1 MPLCRFPR
9 NRFDSGVASTACD
22 RMLFNSAAFLL
33 LFFAVYLTY
42 WFLPV
47 RGKHALIIVSSFIFY
62 GWFSLPFLLLF
73 LLLIVVNYA
82 ASVRLLQTRSKALL
96 WTVVGVDIG
105 ILAFFKYFYLFAQ
118 SLGLALE
125 WGFGYSYLANLRRN
139 WLSDY
144 DFEIILPIAISFYTF
159 QIVAWVVDSYRG
171 VLTERVPFVKF
182 CVFILFFP
190 QFVAGPIMR
199 ASDFLP
205 QIDNPVPTRDRM
217 LNGSLLL
224 LQGILKKVLIA
235 DRIGALTHDVWQN
248 PDRYDAVV
256 LALILPAFV
265 VRIYCDFSGYTD
277 MARGLAKLLGY
288 EIPENFESPL
298 LARSMTEFWG
308 RWHITL
314 STWLRDYIFI
324 PLGGSRISEARTRM
338 NILTTMGLAGLW
350 HGASW
355 TMLLWGLY
363 IGIIQVAER
372 FFFKRNIRVLPQN
385 AAGHLV
391 RHVWALLLFSTSTVL
406 FAAPDLTRSWGILA
420 GIGGAQ
426 IGKSIGSIETLV
438 GLMIL
443 GFLLNFPQYW
453 QWPRAWLSRQT
464 ALRYALVFAGT
475 FVIGLLVNLY
485 GDVSGSFIYFAF

>member
-1 MPLCRFPR
+1 MFAA
-9 NRFDSGVASTACD
+9 SGG
-22 RMLFNSAAFLL
+22 MLFNSAAFLILFL
-33 LFFAVYLTY
+33 LVYCMY
-42 WFLPV
+42 WFLPI

-73 LLLIVVNYA
+73 LFLIVVNYA
-82 ASVRLLQTRSKALL
+82 ASVQLLKARSRTLL
-96 WTVVGVDIG
+96 WAVVGLDIG
-105 ILAFFKYFYLFAQ
+105 VLAFFKYFYLFAQ
-118 SLGLALE
+118 SVGMVLE
-125 WGFGYSYLANLRRN
+125 WGFGITYVANLRRN
-139 WLSDY
+139 WISDY
-144 DFEIILPIAISFYTF
+144 NFEIILPIAISFYTF
-159 QIVAWVVDSYRG
+159 QIVAWVVDCYRG
-171 VLTERVPFVKF
+171 VISERVPFAKF

-199 ASDFLP
+199 ATDFLP
-205 QIDNPVPTRDRM
+205 QIDNPLPTRDRM
-217 LNGSLLL
+217 LNGSLLI
-224 LQGILKKVLIA
+224 LQGVLKKVLIA
-235 DRIGALTHDVWQN
+235 DRLGALTHDVWHN
-248 PDRYDAVV
+248 PQKYDAVV

-324 PLGGSRISEARTRM
+324 PLGGSRISETRTRI
-338 NILTTMGLAGLW
+338 NILCTMGLAGLW

-363 IGIIQVAER
+363 IGIIQVVER
-372 FFFKRNIRVLPQN
+372 WMFKRQLRLLPVN

-391 RHVWALLLFSTSTVL
+391 RHVWALFLFSTSTVL
-406 FAAPDLTRSWGILA
+406 FAAPDLTHSWGILSGIWTVQRGA
-420 GIGGAQ
+420 GIA
-426 IGKSIGSIETLV
+426 SPEALV
-438 GLMIL
+438 GLVLL

-453 QWPRAWLSRQT
+453 QWPRAWLSRQN
-464 ALRYALVFAGT
+464 ALRYALVFVGT
-475 FVIGLLVNLY
+475 FVVGLLVNLY